1 MKMLKMKMKNNLTYT
16 EYIEQFETGLFTE
29 LNELEPFEWG
39 ELYSPEELDI
49 LFLFKHG
56 EKKVSKQLMGLDIS
70 TVAKMVF
77 TAYNNNWKKKYK
89 SFSVNFELGENYRI
103 SKTDLKNGTEKF
115 TTTSETITKEGA
127 YNSEE
132 LVVDGSTEN
141 SQTNENVVD
150 ENRAIEEVKTD
161 FQTLQ
166 KQMRMLENS
175 DFVDTVLNDVKHLLL
190 LKIY

>member
-1 MKMLKMKMKNNLTYT
+1 MLKMKMKNNLTYT